1 MEFQTLIISPRGF
14 MERIHYSPKTGRF
27 TTVDPIGLA
36 GGLNNYQYVPN
47 PVNWVDPL
55 GLMSVDGNGCQNNLS
70 KRNNVTSR
78 LPKNYGKWV
87 EGDPGNGF
95 WKSSI
100 KEVNLVTNN
109 EPIPFI
115 NSRPVFDKWSKGSL
129 KYEEGVLNGSRDD
142 FNLVYDD
149 IMVLKNLNSR
159 NAARKLLKENSLTPH
174 HNTETEI
181 QLVPTALYGNIPHIG
196 SASYLRKNNG

>member
-1 MEFQTLIISPRGF
+1 M
-14 MERIHYSPKTGRF
+14 
-27 TTVDPIGLA
+27 GLA

-87 EGDPGNGF
+87 EGDPGNGL

-100 KEVNLVTNN
+100 KEVNLVMNN

-115 NSRPVFDKWSKGSL
+115 NSRPVFDK
-129 KYEEGVLNGSRDD
+129 
-142 FNLVYDD
+142 
-149 IMVLKNLNSR
+149 
-159 NAARKLLKENSLTPH
+159 
-174 HNTETEI
+174 
-181 QLVPTALYGNIPHIG
+181 
-196 SASYLRKNNG
+196 